1 MPGVSNRLHLTLS
14 VSLLFKRLFYSE
26 KCGLFSGSI
35 TRLEAVCES
44 FAYAPTID
52 YFTTVKKP
60 FATGI
65 TCGLIRFPETSM
77 AVP

>member
-44 FAYAPTID
+44 SNTLLLAD